1 MISLEKLNRSEA
13 LRYLGGAK
21 TAPDEKMLAL
31 LDDCEEQIISRARP
45 KYLYRELELPND
57 ELVSGKDIARHLEG
71 CTKAVI
77 MCATLGTD
85 IDKLIRVTQ
94 ISAALSRISHDL
106 PIQPRLRRLSHTNA
120 KILHQ

>member
-21 TAPDEKMLAL
+21 TAPNEKMLAL

-57 ELVSGKDIARHLEG
+57 ELVSA
-71 CTKAVI
+71 
-77 MCATLGTD
+77 
-85 IDKLIRVTQ
+85 
-94 ISAALSRISHDL
+94 
-106 PIQPRLRRLSHTNA
+106 P
-120 KILHQ
+120 